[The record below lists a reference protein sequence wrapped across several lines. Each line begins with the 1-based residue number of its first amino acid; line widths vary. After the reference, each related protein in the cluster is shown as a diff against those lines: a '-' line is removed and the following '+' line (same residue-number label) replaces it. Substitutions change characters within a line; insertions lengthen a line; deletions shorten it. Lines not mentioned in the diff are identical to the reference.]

1 MFCGCCCKRPSLTH
15 KFTILQ
21 VHVVGATNR
30 EALRDSNIFA
40 LKIVQ
45 DFFRKYTKIDPHR
58 VTEFAHNFENLAID
72 SRLEIAF
79 EGKPK
84 GFEAP
89 SYKVY
94 TNETPSGTVIFDVE
108 TRLIERFITPGYKYN
123 AWK

>member
-1 MFCGCCCKRPSLTH
+1 
-15 KFTILQ
+15 
-21 VHVVGATNR
+21 VHVVGAINR

-58 VTEFAHNFENLAID
+58 VTEFAHNFEHLAID

-94 TNETPSGTVIFDVE
+94 TNETPSGTVISDVE
-108 TRLIERFITPGYKYN
+108 T
-123 AWK
+123 